1 MSAAHLNSVKFQN
14 CQIGNGRTG
23 SIKVEGTINAGVE
36 TDGMSRYSGLM
47 LGHLSQIFNRGTFV
61 GLNDQN
67 LLERFVAECDE
78 SAFAALVSRHGPMV
92 LGVCRR
98 ILREEHDVEDA
109 FQATFLVLVRRARA
123 IRDSSLLG
131 HWIYGVAYRVAVR
144 ARANAVRRHIKEPLD
159 REDAIVEKSTPSSES
174 EQRELRAVLDEELT
188 RLPELLRAPLVL
200 CYLEGLTHEEAANQL
215 RWPVG
220 TVHSRLNRARE
231 QLRRR
236 LTRRGFTTDDVALM
250 ATAAMQPVPSVLF
263 DTTIRMSLGFTARQA
278 TATALASATATALS
292 NGVLQTMMMTN
303 LKIVG
308 AATLAGVL
316 ALGGMKTYALQFG
329 GSGGTAK
336 APATRA
342 QSTGG
347 DREEALSRSFAKIQ
361 KDLAQSARINAELQT
376 ELISLRNELEALRRT
391 GSTPPTQASDRAGNA
406 AGGPIGGGSG
416 GSIVSSTGSR
426 AGMGGRGG
434 AGGGGMS
441 NGPGGIGGGMGGGAG
456 GMGGGMGGGA
466 GGMGGGM
473 GGGAGGMG
481 GGMGGRRGGFGG
493 GGSGLGGM
501 GGGPGGGG
509 PGGGRGSATGVL
521 GVPPAVNDEPHY
533 VQTNQLIVVAS
544 PDGDAVTAYSTET
557 GKSKSLRLTKAGDV
571 KRGVNPILSGGLA
584 ALYVKGP
591 GITRIAAFSKY
602 DGNWYAQDLRDPA
615 EEANP
620 IVGENMAAY
629 RIGRRVYAF
638 STLAKRWDVLE
649 LPRGAVAT
657 VTLGSDAIVSP
668 HGSHLYVFSSKT
680 GTWEDI
686 DMRAVPAGKDEKG
699 VSN

>member
-1 MSAAHLNSVKFQN
+1 VVQAAARPHELIAANLISVKSRN
-14 CQIGNGRTG
+14 CQIGNRRTC
-23 SIKVEGTINAGVE
+23 SIKVEGNINAGVE
-36 TDGMSRYSGLM
+36 TDAMSRYSGLM
-47 LGHLSQIFNRGTFV
+47 LSHLNQIFNRGTFV

-67 LLERFVAECDE
+67 LLERFVVECDE

-159 REDAIVEKSTPSSES
+159 EVDAIVEKSTPSSDS

-236 LTRRGFTTDDVALM
+236 LTRRGFTTDDVALT
-250 ATAAMQPVPSVLF
+250 ATAAMQPVPSVLL
-263 DTTIRMSLGFTARQA
+263 DATIRMSLSFTARQA

-292 NGVLQTMMMTN
+292 NGVLQTMMMTK

-329 GSGGTAK
+329 GSGGTVK

-361 KDLAQSARINAELQT
+361 TDLAQSARINAELQT

-406 AGGPIGGGSG
+406 AGGPAGGGSG
-416 GSIVSSTGSR
+416 GSSFSSSGAG

-434 AGGGGMS
+434 AGGGGMGG
-441 NGPGGIGGGMGGGAG
+441 GPGGMGRGGAERKGTDVRTKNRADGPGGMGGPGGGFGGGAG
-456 GMGGGMGGGA
+456 GMGGAMNA
-466 GGMGGGM
+466 G
-473 GGGAGGMG
+473 
-481 GGMGGRRGGFGG
+481 R
-493 GGSGLGGM
+493 
-501 GGGPGGGG
+501 
-509 PGGGRGSATGVL
+509 GGRGSAGAGL
-521 GVPPAVNDEPHY
+521 GGWSDVHGANPAAAKDQPRY

-544 PDGDAVTAYSTET
+544 PEGDAVTAYSTET
-557 GKSKSLRLTKAGDV
+557 GKSKSLRLTDAGDL
-571 KRGVNPILSGGLA
+571 KHGVDPILSDGLA
-584 ALYVKGP
+584 ALCLKGP

-602 DGNWYAQDLRDPA
+602 DGNWYAQDLREPA
-615 EEANP
+615 EEATP
-620 IVGENMAAY
+620 IVGATMAAY
-629 RIGRRVYAF
+629 PIGRRVYSF
-638 STLAKRWDVLE
+638 SALAKRWDVLE
-649 LPRGAVAT
+649 LPPGAVAT

>member
-1 MSAAHLNSVKFQN
+1 VPGVAQAAARTHSLIAAHLNSVKFQN
-14 CQIGNGRTG
+14 CQIGNGRTC

-36 TDGMSRYSGLM
+36 TDAMSRYSGLM
-47 LGHLSQIFNRGTFV
+47 LSHLSQIFNRGTFV

-67 LLERFVAECDE
+67 LLERFVVECDE

-159 REDAIVEKSTPSSES
+159 GEDVIIDKSTPSSDS

-188 RLPELLRAPLVL
+188 RLPEVLRAPMVL

-236 LTRRGFTTDDVALM
+236 LTRRGFTTDDVALT
-250 ATAAMQPVPSVLF
+250 ATAAMQPVPSVLL
-263 DTTIRMSLGFTARQA
+263 DATIRMSLSFTARQT
-278 TATALASATATALS
+278 TATALASATATATALS
-292 NGVLQTMMMTN
+292 DGVLQTMMMTK

-329 GSGGTAK
+329 GSLGIVK
-336 APATRA
+336 APATQA
-342 QSTGG
+342 QSTGS

-361 KDLAQSARINAELQT
+361 TDLAESARINAELQT

-391 GSTPPTQASDRAGNA
+391 GSTPPTQASGRARN
-406 AGGPIGGGSG
+406 AGGGPVGGGSG

-426 AGMGGRGG
+426 AGTDGRSG
-434 AGGGGMS
+434 AGG
-441 NGPGGIGGGMGGGAG
+441 
-456 GMGGGMGGGA
+456 
-466 GGMGGGM
+466 
-473 GGGAGGMG
+473 
-481 GGMGGRRGGFGG
+481 
-493 GGSGLGGM
+493 GGM
-501 GGGPGGGG
+501 GGGPGGIGGAGGGLAHFGRAAGSDPGVGG
-509 PGGGRGSATGVL
+509 PGMGGATGVF
-521 GVPPAVNDEPHY
+521 GAQRAANDQPRY
-533 VQTNQLIVVAS
+533 VQTEQLIVVAS
-544 PDGDAVTAYSTET
+544 PEGDAVTAYSTET
-557 GKSKSLRLTKAGDV
+557 GKSKSLRLTNAGDV
-571 KRGVNPILSGGLA
+571 KLRVIPLLSSGLA
-584 ALYVKGP
+584 ALDLKGP
-591 GITRIAAFSKY
+591 HIDRIAAFSKY
-602 DGNWYAQDLRDPA
+602 DGNWYAQDLREPA
-615 EEANP
+615 EKANP
-620 IVGENMAAY
+620 IVGATMAVY
-629 RIGRRVYAF
+629 PIGRRVYAF
-638 STLAKRWDVLE
+638 SALAKRWDVLE
-649 LPRGAVAT
+649 LPAGADAKVR
-657 VTLGSDAIVSP
+657 VGLDAITCP

-686 DMRAVPAGKDEKG
+686 DMRAVPAAQDEK
-699 VSN
+699 SATN